1 MNGPLDFIFFQ
12 LILRSLN
19 ERLAAFSDLLL
30 GRVVVWVAELALA
43 GLTLWI
49 LIEGYRIVSGSS
61 RESMMALVLRASRA
75 LVIVIVA
82 ANVDMVDERIPQE
95 FLAEISAEI
104 SLVVTGSRT
113 PLGQQVDHA
122 LGWMQIAMHS
132 IDMIDVVNDLELAA
146 EKQQAKLMVGMGTG
160 GPAVV
165 VGAMMLLY
173 RIAMTLFVGFA
184 PLFILCLL
192 FEQTKPLFQ
201 KWLLYGL
208 GTMFSMAVLA
218 VMADIAMDMVVSV
231 ATAFWARTA
240 IEAFLLNGGG
250 GTSLSSMAM
259 QQGGVGLIMTTL
271 IVTAPPIAAMFFQ
284 GVLGNFSPFSQMAGG
299 AGSAQ
304 LLSQQSGPGPA
315 APSAITADASQ
326 QTSQHAAQPRVIA
339 GPSNR
344 DLAGEQGYGPGK
356 RGNAS
361 ATG

>member
-1 MNGPLDFIFFQ
+1 MSGPLDFIFFQ
-12 LILRSLN
+12 LILNSLDK
-19 ERLAAFSDLLL
+19 RLAAFSDLLL
-30 GRVVVWVAELALA
+30 GRVVVWVAELALVC
-43 GLTLWI
+43 LTLWI
-49 LIEGYRIVSGSS
+49 FIQGYRIVSGTS

-82 ANVDMVDERIPQE
+82 ANVDMVEKRIPQE
-95 FLAEISAEI
+95 FLSEIGAEI

-113 PLGQQVDHA
+113 PLDQQVDHA
-122 LGWMQIAMHS
+122 LGWMQVAMHS
-132 IDMIDVVNDLELAA
+132 IDLIDVVNDLELAA
-146 EKQQAKLMVGMGTG
+146 EKQQAKFMVGMGTG

-173 RIAMTLFVGFA
+173 RIAMTLFVGLA

-240 IEAFLLNGGG
+240 IEAFLLNGGS

-259 QQGGVGLIMTTL
+259 QQGGLGLIMTTL

-284 GVLGNFSPFSQMAGG
+284 GVLANFSPFSQMTGG
-299 AGSAQ
+299 GRGAQ
-304 LLSQQSGPGPA
+304 VLSQQNASGA
-315 APSAITADASQ
+315 TIPSAIAADASQ
-326 QTSQHAAQPRVIA
+326 QTSQHAAQPRVFTGLEIGEVA
-339 GPSNR
+339 G
-344 DLAGEQGYGPGK
+344 DQKYGPGR
-356 RGNAS
+356 RGNAVS
-361 ATG
+361 SS